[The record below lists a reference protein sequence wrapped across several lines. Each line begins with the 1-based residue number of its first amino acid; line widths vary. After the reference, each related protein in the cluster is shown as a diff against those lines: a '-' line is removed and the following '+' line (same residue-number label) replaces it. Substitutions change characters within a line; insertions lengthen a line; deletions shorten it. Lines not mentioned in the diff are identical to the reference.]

1 MTKTEFLQELSGVLN
16 LPVEKLVSG
25 LKLEGLDG
33 WDSTAVLGVIALL
46 EGQVGVEVQPD
57 QVSECKSVGDLV
69 ALAQGK
75 LS

>member
-16 LPVEKLVSG
+16 LPVEKLVPA
-25 LKLEGLDG
+25 LKLEGLDS

-46 EGQVGVEVQPD
+46 EGSVGVEVQPD
-57 QVSECKSVGDLV
+57 QVSECKNVGDLMN
-69 ALAQGK
+69 LCQGK